1 MRALVQRPHDGCCSE
16 TYHNRLYVSISL
28 SLSPC
33 DLLPIVRYVSF
44 EDLMSLLNDV
54 HKTNSGPIEKAL
66 RDADIA
72 RMGQV

>member
-1 MRALVQRPHDGCCSE
+1 M
-16 TYHNRLYVSISL
+16 
-28 SLSPC
+28 
-33 DLLPIVRYVSF
+33 SF

-72 RMGQV
+72 RIGQARDSPFGFGVPIQFHPEIKMGTRIPSRTSFKYQYRFYE